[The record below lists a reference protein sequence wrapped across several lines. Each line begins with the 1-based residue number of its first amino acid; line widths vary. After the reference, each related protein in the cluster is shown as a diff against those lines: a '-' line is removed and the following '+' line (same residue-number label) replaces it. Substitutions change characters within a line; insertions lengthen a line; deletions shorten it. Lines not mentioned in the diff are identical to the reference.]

1 MKKLT
6 LIFLLFLLSACS
18 DQVFKQ
24 PGEAK
29 AKISHITLK
38 EVKKALADKEVKLS
52 KGDMVSQFELKNLN
66 QAAFHSVN
74 KDQIYIY
81 EFPSSD
87 DRVKGYKQIKEQTQL
102 IDIAHF
108 PIYLEQKNV
117 LVIYMKY
124 PPKSNELENKI
135 RDALKSI

>member
-18 DQVFKQ
+18 DTVVTHSE
-24 PGEAK
+24 EAK
-29 AKISHITLK
+29 VKNSYITLE
-38 EVKKALADKEVKLS
+38 EVKQALIDKEVKLS
-52 KGDMVSQFELKNLN
+52 QGEMVSQFELKNVN

-87 DRVKGYKQIKEQTQL
+87 DRVKGYKQIEEQTQL

-108 PIYLEQKNV
+108 PIYLEHKNV
-117 LVIYMKY
+117 LVIYMNY
-124 PPKSNELENKI
+124 PPKSKELENKI
-135 RDALKSI
+135 RNTLKSI

>member
-6 LIFLLFLLSACS
+6 LTFLLVLLSACS

-24 PGEAK
+24 SRETK
-29 AKISHITLK
+29 AKNSLITLK
-38 EVKKALADKEVKLS
+38 EAKQALTDKDMKLTT
-52 KGDMVSQFELKNLN
+52 GEMVSQFKLENIN

-81 EFPSSD
+81 EFPSAD
-87 DRVKGYKQIKEQTQL
+87 DRVKGYKQTEEQTQL

-108 PIYLEQKNV
+108 PIYLEHKNI
-117 LVIYMKY
+117 LVIYMNY
-124 PPKSNELENKI
+124 PPKNNELENKI
-135 RDALKSI
+135 RDALKSL